1 MRMPDLDRILSAMLQ
16 TYDGISDLNF
26 SVGHPLQVEDFGELK
41 PIFVDPPIQALTPY
55 QTEQIALT
63 LMQGNRRLIYDYLT
77 GGSCDS
83 SYSLGDQARFRVNIF
98 RQQGHFS
105 IVMRKLEGTVP
116 SIGTIGLPPIFKEIA
131 KEKTGLVLITG
142 ATGSGKTTTLAALL
156 NEINETQSVHIVT
169 LEDPIEFVHP
179 KLKGTFNQRELGHDF
194 NNYPNGLRAAL
205 RQAPKVI
212 LVGEMRDR
220 ATVEVA
226 LMAAETGHL
235 VLSTLH
241 TVDAGQAINRI
252 LGLFSL
258 GEEQQLRIRLADTL
272 RYIVSQRLAPKVN
285 GGRQLLTEILGH
297 NLRTKETI
305 ALGEGEHRSFYEIIE
320 ASSPFGWM
328 TFDQSILNAYEGG
341 LIDEETAKVFASRKG
356 KVTRGI
362 DLIQKARGVDNDLDS
377 GLRLDMPVNAFR

>member
-1 MRMPDLDRILSAMLQ
+1 MRITDLDRILSAMLQ

-26 SVGHPLQVEDFGELK
+26 SVGYPLQVEDFGELK
-41 PIFVDPPIQALTPY
+41 PVYVDPPIEALTPY

-63 LMQGNRRLIYDYLT
+63 LMQGNRRLLYDYFN

-83 SYSLGDQARFRVNIF
+83 SYSLKDIARFRVNIF
-98 RQQGHFS
+98 RQQGNFS
-105 IVMRKLEGTVP
+105 IVMRKLESEVPTVE
-116 SIGTIGLPPIFKEIA
+116 SLHLPQIIREIA
-131 KEKTGLVLITG
+131 KEKSGLVLVTG

-156 NEINETQSVHIVT
+156 DEINETQPVHVVT

-179 KLKGTFNQRELGHDF
+179 TRRATFNQRELGHDF

-241 TVDAGQAINRI
+241 TVDAGQSINRI

-272 RYIVSQRLAPKVN
+272 RYVVSQRLAPKIG
-285 GGRQLLTEILGH
+285 GGRQLLTEIMGN

-305 ALGEGEHRSFYEIIE
+305 ALGEGEHRNFYEIIE
-320 ASSPFGWM
+320 ASAPFGWM
-328 TFDQSILNAYEGG
+328 TFDQSILNAFENGC
-341 LIDEETAKVFASRKG
+341 ISEETASRKG
-356 KVTRGI
+356 RITRGI
-362 DLIQKARGVDNDLDS
+362 DLVHKARGVDNDLDS
-377 GLRLDMPVNAFR
+377 GLRLDIPANAFR